1 MANLYLT
8 NSGQKYIAFTNEEKD
23 HIYELGTLIAYDA
36 LRLDKMGALPKKWN
50 ELDFNA
56 LTIPL
61 LCESFAT
68 GGRYEDLQT
77 VQIAKYNKALRK
89 LYKKNFE
96 TLFEIKISKSKMLT
110 THEVWQRMESMRYLK
125 KKKSLK
131 DQIQYRSDLFEDK

>member
-23 HIYELGTLIAYDA
+23 HIYELGSLIAHDA
-36 LRLDKMGALPKKWN
+36 LRLQKMGALPKKWN
-50 ELDFNA
+50 GHDFNA

-77 VQIAKYNKALRK
+77 VQISKYSKALKK

-96 TLFEIKISKSKMLT
+96 EIFEIKISKSKMLS
-110 THEVWQRMESMRYLK
+110 THEVWQRMESMRCLK
-125 KKKSLK
+125 KKKNLRE
-131 DQIQYRSDLFEDK
+131 QIQYRADLFED